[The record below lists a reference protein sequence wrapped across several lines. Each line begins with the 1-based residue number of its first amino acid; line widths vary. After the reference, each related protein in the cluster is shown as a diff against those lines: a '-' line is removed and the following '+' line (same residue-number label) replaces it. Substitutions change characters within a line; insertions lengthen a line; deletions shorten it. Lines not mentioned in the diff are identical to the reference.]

1 MQSDTATVSAKD
13 FRINFTKYLDLVSQG
28 QEFIII
34 RRSKP
39 IAKISAENKHL
50 QKENKLKEFMSFS
63 GSFADIDEKKWISNI
78 KKNRKIK
85 PRSFDFN
92 F

>member
-1 MQSDTATVSAKD
+1 MQSNIPTVSAKD
-13 FRINFTKYLDLVSQG
+13 FRINFTKYLDLASQG

-39 IAKISAENKHL
+39 VVKISSVEENLSK
-50 QKENKLKEFMSFS
+50 KDKFKKFMSFS
-63 GSFADIDEKKWISNI
+63 GSFSDIDEKEWVDNI
-78 KKNRKIK
+78 KKNRSTKT
-85 PRSFDFN
+85 RSFDFN